1 LSISARWSVGVGGD
15 DDETELG
22 LLALDTRF
30 AVDGDEADATGI
42 AGIKQRKAADVVFE
56 LEQRK

>member
-22 LLALDTRF
+22 VLALDTRF
-30 AVDGDEADATGI
+30 AVDGDEADAT
-42 AGIKQRKAADVVFE
+42 AGIKQREAADVAFE

>member
-1 LSISARWSVGVGGD
+1 MMKRSSVSWRWIHV
-15 DDETELG
+15 
-22 LLALDTRF
+22 F

-42 AGIKQRKAADVVFE
+42 AGIKQPEAADVTFE